1 MKADNRQ
8 IAIPKVADVLK
19 RKVGYGMEDE
29 VVKEARKQL
38 KNMTVSDKQGE
49 PMEQ

>member
-8 IAIPKVADVLK
+8 IAISKVDVLK